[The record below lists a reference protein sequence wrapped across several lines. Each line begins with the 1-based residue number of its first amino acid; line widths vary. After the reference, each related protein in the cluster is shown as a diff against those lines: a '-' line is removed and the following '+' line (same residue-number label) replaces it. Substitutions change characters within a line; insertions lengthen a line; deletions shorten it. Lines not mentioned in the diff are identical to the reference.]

1 MGLYAE
7 EGIRDISGRWTGQ
20 MNNPLNTDLGPFERF
35 ALTGQIDSHTI
46 GGCQDVTTGKLVP
59 AGVTA

>member
-1 MGLYAE
+1 
-7 EGIRDISGRWTGQ
+7 